1 MTTINILGNGL
12 SGTTGTGSFVGS
24 SSPVLTGTLDWSGA
38 SFLRLPVSAAPSLS
52 ITGQMALDDT
62 ITGYPPLIKY
72 YDGTQEMAI
81 LSMASAD
88 FSATD
93 NYQISYNNASSK
105 LAMTQQANGKL
116 INYVVA
122 TSTTDDSTTSVSFA
136 SSSLSASITPRSTS
150 NTIYVLTSCYANVGV
165 NTGTQTDITFYMRI
179 RRTSGSAATLGQ
191 GRTGKTNLTA
201 NSTPHSYRNVQ
212 LIGAETVPATS
223 AQTYELQFGQLAST
237 SFTAN
242 IVGSTYPAFMILM
255 EVAP

>member
-1 MTTINILGNGL
+1 MTTINNAGIGL
-12 SGTTGTGSFVGS
+12 SGTTGTINFVGS
-24 SSPVLTGTLDWSGA
+24 SNSVLTGNLDWSGA
-38 SFLRLPVSAAPSLS
+38 SFVRFPVSATPTVNV
-52 ITGQMALDDT
+52 TGQMALDSSVS
-62 ITGYPPLIKY
+62 GYPGLFKY

-81 LSMASAD
+81 LGMASAD

-93 NYQISYNNASSK
+93 NYQISYNNTFSK

-122 TSTTDDSTTSVSFA
+122 TSTTNDSTTSISFA

-150 NTIYVLTSCYANVGV
+150 NSIYILTSCYANVGV

-179 RRTSGSAATLGQ
+179 RRTSGSAATISQ
-191 GRTGKTNLTA
+191 ARTGKTNLTA
-201 NSTPHSYRNVQ
+201 NASPNSYRNVQ

-223 AQTYELQFGQLAST
+223 SQTYELQYGQLAST
-237 SFTAN
+237 SYTAN

-255 EVAP
+255 EIAP